1 METDKK
7 IHFPLGRSFVLRAEL
22 GQGACGKTVLLHDD
36 VIDEYFV
43 CKKYSPLQD
52 EWREVLFKGFVS
64 EIKLLYSLHHI
75 NVVRV
80 FNYMLYP
87 EKYSGYIFMEY
98 VEGMDIEE
106 YLTQHPESINEVF
119 LQVVD
124 AFAHL
129 ESRNILHRDVR
140 PSNLMVTN
148 DGVVKVIDFGFG
160 KKVLESVDFDK
171 SISLN
176 WWCELPLEFESKLY
190 THATEVYFVG
200 KLFDKII
207 FENSILSFN
216 HSVLVERMTKRSQ
229 YERTDSFASVRETA
243 LTNTTE
249 SVAFTSFE
257 ISTYQNFSRSLVSV
271 VSKIVSDAKYFEV
284 DEFSVRL
291 EKVYK
296 SVMLE
301 SQVPSNLEVVRCF
314 VNGGYYF
321 SKNKLMAV
329 STIKDFLLLLCNSS
343 KEKRNIIEA
352 NIYARLDAVER
363 YKPKP
368 VPDFSSFDDNIPF

>member
-1 METDKK
+1 MQINQK
-7 IHFPLGRSFVLRAEL
+7 IHFPLRRSFVLRAEL

-36 VIDEYFV
+36 EIDEYLV
-43 CKKYSPLQD
+43 CKKYSPLLD
-52 EWREVLFKGFVS
+52 EWKKALYKGFVG

-87 EKYSGYIFMEY
+87 EKYTGYIFMEY
-98 VEGMDIEE
+98 VEGTDIEE
-106 YLTQHPESINEVF
+106 YLTQHPESTNEVF
-119 LQVVD
+119 LQIID

-148 DGVVKVIDFGFG
+148 DGIVKVIDFGFG
-160 KKVLESVDFDK
+160 KKALESVDFDK

-176 WWCELPLEFESKLY
+176 WWCELPTEFESQLY

-200 KLFDKII
+200 KLFEKITLENAI
-207 FENSILSFN
+207 FSFN
-216 HSVLVERMTKRSQ
+216 HSALLEDMTKRSPH
-229 YERTDSFASVRETA
+229 ERIDSFARVREAA

-249 SVAFTSFE
+249 SIAFTNFE
-257 ISTYQNFSRSLVSV
+257 ILTYQDFSQSLVSA
-271 VSKIVSDAKYFEV
+271 VSKIASDAKYFEV

-291 EKVYK
+291 EKAYK

-301 SQVPSNLEVVRCF
+301 KQVPSNVQVARCF
-314 VNGGYYF
+314 INGEYYF
-321 SKNKLMAV
+321 SKNNRIAV
-329 STIKDFLLLLCNSS
+329 SVIKSFVALLSSSS

-368 VPDFSSFDDNIPF
+368 VLDFSSFDDIPF

>member
-1 METDKK
+1 MEIDKK
-7 IHFPLGRSFVLRAEL
+7 IHFPLGRSFMLRTEL

-43 CKKYSPLQD
+43 CKKYAPLLD
-52 EWREVLFKGFVS
+52 EWKELLFKGFVS

-87 EKYSGYIFMEY
+87 DKYSGYIFMEY
-98 VEGMDIEE
+98 VEGTDIEQ

-119 LQVVD
+119 LQVID

-148 DGVVKVIDFGFG
+148 DGVLKVIDFGFG
-160 KKVLESVDFDK
+160 KKVLEDVDFDK

-200 KLFDKII
+200 KLFEKII
-207 FENSILSFN
+207 FDNSILSFS
-216 HSVLVERMTKRSQ
+216 HLALVERMTKRSPH
-229 YERTDSFASVRETA
+229 ERTDSFASAREKA
-243 LTNTTE
+243 LVNTTE
-249 SVAFTSFE
+249 SVAFTSSE
-257 ISTYQNFSRSLVSV
+257 ISIYQNFSQNLVAA
-271 VSKIVSDAKYFEV
+271 VSKVVADAKYFEV

-291 EKVYK
+291 EKAYK

-301 SQVPSNLEVVRCF
+301 DQVPSNIQIISCF
-314 VNGGYYF
+314 VNGAYYF
-321 SKNKLMAV
+321 SKNNRMSV
-329 STIKDFLLLLCNSS
+329 SVIKDFLKLLTSSS

-363 YKPKP
+363 YKAKP
-368 VPDFSSFDDNIPF
+368 ILDFSSFDDDIPF

>member
-1 METDKK
+1 MQINQK
-7 IHFPLGRSFVLRAEL
+7 IHFPLSRSFVLQAEL

-36 VIDEYFV
+36 EIDEYLV
-43 CKKYSPLQD
+43 CKKYSPLLD
-52 EWREVLFKGFVS
+52 EWKEALYKGFVA
-64 EIKLLYSLHHI
+64 EIKIMYSLHHI

-87 EKYSGYIFMEY
+87 EKYAGYIFMEY
-98 VEGMDIEE
+98 VEGTDIEE
-106 YLTQHPESINEVF
+106 YLTRHPESTNEVF
-119 LQVVD
+119 LQIID

-129 ESRNILHRDVR
+129 ESRNILHRDIR

-148 DGVVKVIDFGFG
+148 NGVVKIIDFGFG
-160 KKVLESVDFDK
+160 KKVLEIVDFDK

-176 WWCELPLEFESKLY
+176 WWCELPVEFESQLY

-207 FENSILSFN
+207 FENAIVSFN
-216 HSVLVERMTKRSQ
+216 HSALLEEMTKRSPH
-229 YERTDSFASVRETA
+229 ERIDSFARAREAA
-243 LTNTTE
+243 LNNTTE
-249 SVAFTSFE
+249 SVAFTNYE
-257 ISTYQNFSRSLVSV
+257 ISTYQDFSRSLEWA

-301 SQVPSNLEVVRCF
+301 NQVTSNTEVIKCF
-314 VNGGYYF
+314 INGAYYYN
-321 SKNKLMAV
+321 KNHKMSV
-329 STIKDFLLLLCNSS
+329 SVIKKFLALLCSSS

-368 VPDFSSFDDNIPF
+368 VPDFSSFDDIPF

>member
-1 METDKK
+1 MQINQK
-7 IHFPLGRSFVLRAEL
+7 IHFPLSRSFVLQAEL

-36 VIDEYFV
+36 EIDEYLV
-43 CKKYSPLQD
+43 CKKYSPLLD
-52 EWREVLFKGFVS
+52 EWKEALYKGFVG
-64 EIKLLYSLHHI
+64 EIKLMYSLHHI

-87 EKYSGYIFMEY
+87 EKYAGYIFMEY
-98 VEGMDIEE
+98 VEGTDIEE
-106 YLTQHPESINEVF
+106 YLTRHPESTNEVF
-119 LQVVD
+119 LQIID

-129 ESRNILHRDVR
+129 ESRNILHRDIR

-148 DGVVKVIDFGFG
+148 DGVVKIIDFGFG

-176 WWCELPLEFESKLY
+176 WWCELPVEFESQLY

-207 FENSILSFN
+207 FENAIVSFN
-216 HSVLVERMTKRSQ
+216 HSALLEDMTKRSPH
-229 YERTDSFASVRETA
+229 ERIDSFARAREAA

-249 SVAFTSFE
+249 SVAFTNYE
-257 ISTYQNFSRSLVSV
+257 ISTYQDFSRSLEWA

-291 EKVYK
+291 EKAYK

-301 SQVPSNLEVVRCF
+301 NQVASNTEVIKCF
-314 VNGGYYF
+314 INGAYYYN
-321 SKNKLMAV
+321 KNHKMAV
-329 STIKDFLLLLCNSS
+329 SVIKNFLALLCSSS

-368 VPDFSSFDDNIPF
+368 LPDFDSFDDIPF

>member
-1 METDKK
+1 MDIDKR
-7 IHFPLGRSFVLRAEL
+7 IQFPLGRSFILRKEL
-22 GQGACGKTVLLHDD
+22 GQGACGRTVLLHDD

-43 CKKYSPLQD
+43 CKKYSPMFI
-52 EWREVLFKGFVS
+52 EWKEVLYKGFVG
-64 EIKLLYSLHHI
+64 EIKLLYSLHHL

-87 EKYSGYIFMEY
+87 EKFSGFIFMEY
-98 VEGMDIEE
+98 VEGVDVEV
-106 YLTQHPESINEVF
+106 YLTEHPENINEVF

-148 DGVVKVIDFGFG
+148 EGIVKVIDFGFG

-176 WWCELPLEFESKLY
+176 WWCELPAEFGDKLY
-190 THATEVYFVG
+190 SHATEVYFVG
-200 KLFDKII
+200 KLFEKIVR
-207 FENSILSFN
+207 ENSIISFK
-216 HSVLVERMTKRSQ
+216 HAALVEGMTKRLQ
-229 YERTDSFASVRETA
+229 DDRIDSFASVREAA
-243 LTNTTE
+243 LTNTAA
-249 SVAFTSFE
+249 SVTFTDYE
-257 ISTYQNFSRSLVSV
+257 KSTYQSFSRGLVSV
-271 VSKIVSDAKYFEV
+271 VSKIVSDAKYFDV

-291 EKVYK
+291 RNVYN

-301 SQVPSNLEVVRCF
+301 SQVPSNAAVVKCF
-314 VNGGYYF
+314 VNGGYYY
-321 SKNKLMAV
+321 SKKSLMSV
-329 STIKDFLLLLCNSS
+329 HVIEEFLILLDGSG

-352 NIYARLDAVER
+352 NIYAKLDAVER
-363 YKPKP
+363 YKSRP
-368 VPDFSSFDDNIPF
+368 VPDFSSFDDDIPF

>member
-1 METDKK
+1 MEMDKK
-7 IHFPLGRSFVLRAEL
+7 IHFPLGRSFILRSEL
-22 GQGACGKTVLLHDD
+22 GQGACGKTVLLHDE

-43 CKKYSPLQD
+43 CKKYSPLLD
-52 EWREVLFKGFVS
+52 EWKELLYTGFVS

-87 EKYSGYIFMEY
+87 AKFSGYIFMEY

-106 YLTQHPESINEVF
+106 YLTVHPESINEVF
-119 LQVVD
+119 IQVID

-148 DGVVKVIDFGFG
+148 DGIVKVIDFGFG
-160 KKVLESVDFDK
+160 KKVLEDVDFDK

-176 WWCELPLEFESKLY
+176 WWCELPLEFESRLY
-190 THATEVYFVG
+190 THSTEVYFVG
-200 KLFDKII
+200 KLFEKII
-207 FENSILSFN
+207 FDNSIFSFN
-216 HSVLVERMTKRSQ
+216 HSILVEAMTKRSTH
-229 YERTDSFASVRETA
+229 ERAESFASVREKA
-243 LTNTTE
+243 LINTTE
-249 SVAFTSFE
+249 SAAFTGFE
-257 ISTYQNFSRSLVSV
+257 MSTYQNFSRSLVSA
-271 VSKIVSDAKYFEV
+271 VSKIETGAKYFEV

-291 EKVYK
+291 EKAYK

-301 SQVPSNLEVVRCF
+301 NLVPSNVQIVKCF
-314 VNGGYYF
+314 LNGSYYF
-321 SKNKLMAV
+321 SKNNRMSV
-329 STIKDFLLLLCNSS
+329 SVIKEFLSLLSGSS

-368 VPDFSSFDDNIPF
+368 PPDFSSFDDIPF

>member
-1 METDKK
+1 MQINQK
-7 IHFPLGRSFVLRAEL
+7 IHFPLSRSFVLQAEL

-36 VIDEYFV
+36 EIDEYLV
-43 CKKYSPLQD
+43 CKKYSPLLD
-52 EWREVLFKGFVS
+52 EWKEALYKGFVG
-64 EIKLLYSLHHI
+64 EIKLMYSLHHI

-87 EKYSGYIFMEY
+87 EKYAGYIFMEY
-98 VEGMDIEE
+98 VEGTDIEE
-106 YLTQHPESINEVF
+106 YLTRHPESTNEVF
-119 LQVVD
+119 LQIID

-129 ESRNILHRDVR
+129 ESRNILHRDIR

-148 DGVVKVIDFGFG
+148 DGVVKIIDFGFG

-176 WWCELPLEFESKLY
+176 WWCELPVEFESQLY

-207 FENSILSFN
+207 FENAIVSFN
-216 HSVLVERMTKRSQ
+216 HSALLEDMTKRSPH
-229 YERTDSFASVRETA
+229 ERIDSFARAREAA

-249 SVAFTSFE
+249 SVAFTNYE
-257 ISTYQNFSRSLVSV
+257 ISTYQDFSRSLEWA

-291 EKVYK
+291 EKAYK

-301 SQVPSNLEVVRCF
+301 NQVASNTEVIKCF
-314 VNGGYYF
+314 INGAYYYN
-321 SKNKLMAV
+321 KNHKMAV
-329 STIKDFLLLLCNSS
+329 IVIKNFLALLCSSS

-368 VPDFSSFDDNIPF
+368 LPDFDSFDDIPF

>member
-1 METDKK
+1 MEIDKK
-7 IHFPLGRSFVLRAEL
+7 IHFPFGRSFMLRAEL
-22 GQGACGKTVLLHDD
+22 GQGSCGKTVLLHDE

-43 CKKYSPLQD
+43 CKKYSPLLD
-52 EWREVLFKGFVS
+52 EWKELLFKGFVD

-87 EKYSGYIFMEY
+87 DKYSGYIFMEY

-106 YLTQHPESINEVF
+106 YLTLHPESINEVF
-119 LQVVD
+119 LQVID

-160 KKVLESVDFDK
+160 KKVLEDVDFDK

-200 KLFDKII
+200 KLFEKIV
-207 FENSILSFN
+207 FDNSIFSFN
-216 HSVLVERMTKRSQ
+216 HSPLVERMTKRSPH
-229 YERTDSFASVRETA
+229 ERTDSFAGVREEA

-249 SVAFTSFE
+249 SVAFSDLE
-257 ISTYQNFSRSLVSV
+257 ISTYQEFSRSLVSAI
-271 VSKIVSDAKYFEV
+271 SKIVSDAKYFEV

-291 EKVYK
+291 EKTYK

-301 SQVPSNLEVVRCF
+301 NQVPSNSQVIKCF
-314 VNGGYYF
+314 VNGAYYF
-321 SKNKLMAV
+321 SKVNRMPV
-329 STIKDFLLLLCNSS
+329 NVIKEFLQLLSS
-343 KEKRNIIEA
+343 SNKEKRNIIEA
-352 NIYARLDAVER
+352 NIYARLDAVEK

-368 VPDFSSFDDNIPF
+368 VPDFSSFDEIPF